1 LGERIVE
8 QHHLEVA
15 HLILLVDQPDVLA
28 DPAFLLGDP
37 FLLPLDADVERL
49 NFQVGLL
56 DLFFGSLNVEPE
68 LRDLIFDN
76 GELVTQAAGFF
87 LFSGNFL
94 FAAIIII
101 GALVI
106 IIHDDREPMRVDF
119 SITDE
124 GLIVGKRFY
133 DYDEIKDF
141 AIVYKPHQ
149 EVKNLYFEFKSI
161 LKPRL
166 SIPLNNLNPLP
177 IRENLLRYLPED
189 LERTDQ
195 PVSEAL
201 AKMFKL

>member
-1 LGERIVE
+1 MAELAKTNDYGKKIMSWQVPEYDKHERGQGWYIVSVIFG
-8 QHHLEVA
+8 LFF
-15 HLILLVDQPDVLA
+15 LIY
-28 DPAFLLGDP
+28 AFL
-37 FLLPLDADVERL
+37 
-49 NFQVGLL
+49 
-56 DLFFGSLNVEPE
+56 S
-68 LRDLIFDN
+68 
-76 GELVTQAAGFF
+76 
-87 LFSGNFL
+87 SNFL

-106 IIHDDREPMRVDF
+106 IMHDGREPMKVEF
-119 SITDE
+119 GITDE

-141 AIVYKPHQ
+141 SIVYKPHQ
-149 EVKNLYFEFKSI
+149 AVKNLYFEFKSV

-177 IRENLLRYLPED
+177 IRENLLKYLPED